1 MPGASIV
8 PQRPIVEAVRIQ
20 PGIPSDS
27 VLTGDIIVQQQ
38 QTQPQGFAGRVGTWS
53 ARHKKTVLVGW
64 LLFVALS
71 LVGGGM
77 ISSNKLTKA
86 DQFSGESG
94 RAEKTLE
101 TKFPEAAVASEMLLI
116 TTRSGNVDD
125 AATKAAIADIAARVK
140 AVPVVKNVHTPEGTN
155 GLVSDDGRSA
165 LVSFEIKGKPEDA
178 NAKIGPV
185 TAAVKQA
192 QQAHPELRVEEFGD
206 ASVGAELDK
215 WVENDLKRAETM
227 SVPITLL
234 ILFIAFGAIVAAG
247 VPVVLAMTSVLA
259 TTALIA
265 IPSHVFPVDD
275 LAAILIT
282 LIGMAVG
289 VDYSLFYLRREREE
303 RANGHDDLSAIAIAS
318 STSGRTILISGFTVM
333 AAMAGQFLTGDKTG
347 TSNAIG
353 TIMVTGV
360 AMLGSLTVLPATLA
374 LLGRHVDKGRIRIPF
389 LRRRKP
395 VRRDSRIWSFIL
407 DRVLRRPGLSAF
419 AAIAL
424 LLVIASPALHMKVH
438 QTGINDLPPDMPG
451 YTVLKHMNTAF
462 PSNSADAAVVVTA
475 PDVNSPEMKAAIADL
490 EQTAK
495 QTGQMAPPFEVTTS
509 PDNTVASISMTLAGT
524 GTDQA
529 SKDALDTLRDTVV
542 PETVGSVPG
551 ADANVTGNTAIDR
564 DSAANLARTTPL
576 IFGFVL
582 TLAFVLML
590 VTFRSI
596 VIPIKAIVLNLLSVA
611 AAYGVLVWVFQDG
624 HGSSLLGFSPTG
636 GVAPWLPTFLFVI
649 LFGLSMDYHVFILS
663 RVKELVDG
671 GATTDEAVVRGIKS
685 SAGVVTGAAAVMVA
699 VFSIFATLS
708 LIDLK
713 EFGIG
718 LAVAVLIDA
727 TIVRAV
733 LLPASMKML
742 GDWNWWLPRPLR
754 WLPEFR
760 HEPVAAPA
768 AEVAPA

>member
-1 MPGASIV
+1 M
-8 PQRPIVEAVRIQ
+8 
-20 PGIPSDS
+20 
-27 VLTGDIIVQQQ
+27 
-38 QTQPQGFAGRVGTWS
+38 
-53 ARHKKTVLVGW
+53 
-64 LLFVALS
+64 
-71 LVGGGM
+71 
-77 ISSNKLTKA
+77 
-86 DQFSGESG
+86 
-94 RAEKTLE
+94 
-101 TKFPEAAVASEMLLI
+101 
-116 TTRSGNVDD
+116 
-125 AATKAAIADIAARVK
+125 
-140 AVPVVKNVHTPEGTN
+140 
-155 GLVSDDGRSA
+155 
-165 LVSFEIKGKPEDA
+165 
-178 NAKIGPV
+178 
-185 TAAVKQA
+185 
-192 QQAHPELRVEEFGD
+192 
-206 ASVGAELDK
+206 
-215 WVENDLKRAETM
+215 
-227 SVPITLL
+227 
-234 ILFIAFGAIVAAG
+234 
-247 VPVVLAMTSVLA
+247 
-259 TTALIA
+259 
-265 IPSHVFPVDD
+265 
-275 LAAILIT
+275 
-282 LIGMAVG
+282 
-289 VDYSLFYLRREREE
+289 
-303 RANGHDDLSAIAIAS
+303 SAIAIAS

-389 LRRRKP
+389 LRGRKP
-395 VRRDSRIWSFIL
+395 VQRDSRVWSFIL

-438 QTGINDLPPDMPG
+438 ETGINDLPPDMPG
-451 YTVLKHMNTAF
+451 YTVLKHMNAAF
-462 PSNSADAAVVVTA
+462 PSNSSDATVVVTA
-475 PDVNSPEMKAAIADL
+475 PNVNSPEMKAAIADL

-509 PDNTVASISMTLAGT
+509 PDNTVAAISMTLAGT
-524 GTDQA
+524 GTDQP
-529 SKDALDTLRDTVV
+529 SKDALDTLRDKVV
-542 PETVGSVPG
+542 PETVGSVSG
-551 ADANVTGNTAIDR
+551 AEANVTGNTAIDR

-582 TLAFVLML
+582 TLAFLLML

-624 HGSSLLGFSPTG
+624 HGSSLLGFSATG

-685 SAGVVTGAAAVMVA
+685 TAGVVTGAAAVMVA

-760 HEPVAAPA
+760 HEPVPTPV

>member
-1 MPGASIV
+1 MM
-8 PQRPIVEAVRIQ
+8 
-20 PGIPSDS
+20 
-27 VLTGDIIVQQQ
+27 
-38 QTQPQGFAGRVGTWS
+38 
-53 ARHKKTVLVGW
+53 KK
-64 LLFVALS
+64 
-71 LVGGGM
+71 
-77 ISSNKLTKA
+77 
-86 DQFSGESG
+86 
-94 RAEKTLE
+94 
-101 TKFPEAAVASEMLLI
+101 
-116 TTRSGNVDD
+116 
-125 AATKAAIADIAARVK
+125 
-140 AVPVVKNVHTPEGTN
+140 
-155 GLVSDDGRSA
+155 
-165 LVSFEIKGKPEDA
+165 KPEDA

-395 VRRDSRIWSFIL
+395 VQRDSRVWSFIL

-438 QTGINDLPPDMPG
+438 ETGINDLPPDMPG
-451 YTVLKHMNTAF
+451 YTVLKHMNAAF
-462 PSNSADAAVVVTA
+462 PSNSSDATVVVTA
-475 PDVNSPEMKAAIADL
+475 PNVNSPEMKAAIADL

-509 PDNTVASISMTLAGT
+509 PDNTVAAISMTLAGT
-524 GTDQA
+524 GTDQP
-529 SKDALDTLRDTVV
+529 SKDALDTLRDKVV
-542 PETVGSVPG
+542 PETVGSVSG
-551 ADANVTGNTAIDR
+551 AEANVTGNTAIDR

-582 TLAFVLML
+582 TLAFLLML

-596 VIPIKAIVLNLLSVA
+596 VIPIKAIVLNLLSVG
-611 AAYGVLVWVFQDG
+611 AAYGVLKLVFQDG
-624 HGSSLLGFSPTG
+624 RFEGLLGYQSLG
-636 GVAPWLPTFLFVI
+636 GITSWLPLFLFVI

-663 RVKELVDG
+663 RIR
-671 GATTDEAVVRGIKS
+671 EAYDRGMKTEDAVEHGIKTT
-685 SAGVVTGAAAVMVA
+685 AGVVTSAAIVMVGA
-699 VFSIFATLS
+699 FAIFATMPIL
-708 LIDLK
+708 DMK
-713 EFGIG
+713 EMGIG
-718 LAVAVLIDA
+718 LAAAVLIDA
-727 TIVRAV
+727 TIIRAV
-733 LLPASMKML
+733 LLPASMTLL
-742 GDWNWWLPRPLR
+742 GDWNWYLPRWLEWLPRL
-754 WLPEFR
+754 E
-760 HEPVAAPA
+760 HGVDVEPPIEARPVPA
-768 AEVAPA
+768 A